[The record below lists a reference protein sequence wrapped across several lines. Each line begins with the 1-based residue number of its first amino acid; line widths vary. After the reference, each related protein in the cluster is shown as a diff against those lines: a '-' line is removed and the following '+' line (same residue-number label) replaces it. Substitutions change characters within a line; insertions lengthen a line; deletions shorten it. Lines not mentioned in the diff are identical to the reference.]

1 MFISVSLKKM
11 FISNRRSSFNHLWIM
26 HICFPFFNRLTHV
39 PTIPFTI
46 TKSPQIQQIC
56 SWKSVV
62 LWVFTLRN
70 QITDQTRIR
79 WVFFTV
85 SKIIKACL
93 FFSNVHQWV
102 YSLDLDDKTACT
114 DAKNSGCKWQ
124 DSTVL
129 YFLVFL
135 FTIL

>member
-11 FISNRRSSFNHLWIM
+11 FISNQRSSFNCLWIM
-26 HICFPFFNRLTHV
+26 HICFTFFNRLTHV

-56 SWKSVV
+56 SWSFYIKKSNNRSNSYSVS
-62 LWVFTLRN
+62 
-70 QITDQTRIR
+70 
-79 WVFFTV
+79 FFTV

-93 FFSNVHQWV
+93 FLSNVHQWV
-102 YSLDLDDKTACT
+102 YSLDDKTACT

-124 DSTVL
+124 DSSVL
-129 YFLVFL
+129 YFLVSI